1 MIDEEATK
9 RNVERLKQEIYAL
22 RARMV
27 EDKKAIKKKRV
38 ELAGLRK
45 MLRDIEAYREGF
57 YKK

>member
-27 EDKKAIKKKRV
+27 EEKKAIKKKRV
-38 ELAGLRK
+38 ELVRLRK
-45 MLRDIEAYREGF
+45 MLRDMEAYREGF
-57 YKK
+57 YKR